1 MAQMHFIFA
10 EKYFDNR
17 DNRPQNTCVTSDKLS
32 FYFLS
37 LEVKLCNIFIC
48 WKVLLFFCYKNETF
62 GRQSVPSQPTQP
74 ER

>member
-1 MAQMHFIFA
+1 MVAKETSVSMAQMHFIFA

-37 LEVKLCNIFIC
+37 LKVK
-48 WKVLLFFCYKNETF
+48 
-62 GRQSVPSQPTQP
+62 
-74 ER
+74 